1 MFPVKSDHIYYIDF
15 FPIFLLLFFIKGK
28 TLIRLET
35 RTKLTTKC
43 DKSYFDFDDEE
54 NANKNRDRNVY
65 VCGEKKIFLKNIHN
79 YYINSIID

>member
-1 MFPVKSDHIYYIDF
+1 MDTSLP
-15 FPIFLLLFFIKGK
+15 LLLPMSFAFKLKDGK

-65 VCGEKKIFLKNIHN
+65 YGEEERKKNPRDLDIYFERYGI
-79 YYINSIID
+79 